1 MWWSVAD
8 NTARAAEFKEFLVRL
23 SGRQTKRQRRY
34 TAPAM
39 LAGLW
44 TFLAILEALTQ
55 YTVEDL
61 QRFAEQLPRFDTG

>member
-1 MWWSVAD
+1 VD
-8 NTARAAEFKEFLVRL
+8 NTARAEAFKEFLVRL

-44 TFLAILEALTQ
+44 IFLAILEALKQ

-61 QRFAEQLPRFDTG
+61 QRFAEQLPRFHPG